1 MILNHSL
8 EALIQVLFPLALIVL
23 WVKKKNKFSLVR
35 ITIFFILY
43 LLDGLILRY
52 HPQFFDSN
60 WNWDGKICSI
70 VFTII
75 CYFVF
80 KKYFNENNFFRLKQE
95 EASNKKTWLIVSTL
109 IILSIVG
116 GIFSETQKFDKETL
130 LFQFLIPHSDEE
142 PFYRGILLGILMSI
156 LPTKIRFI
164 GNPSIFIIAMLFG
177 LTHSLFLSENYKLSF
192 DIGTFIMTG
201 FIGWVLGWLA
211 LKSRSILKP
220 IIGHWGV
227 NTLGNLISMIK

>member
-1 MILNHSL
+1 MILKHIL
-8 EALIQVLFPLALIVL
+8 EALIQVFVPLVLTVL
-23 WVKKKNKFSLVR
+23 WVKEKSKFSLVR
-35 ITIFFILY
+35 ITIFFMLY

-52 HPQFFDSN
+52 HPQFIDSN

-70 VFTII
+70 VFTVI

-80 KKYFNENNFFRLKQE
+80 QKYFHEHNFFRLKQE
-95 EASNKKTWLIVSTL
+95 EESNKKTWLVVSTL
-109 IILSIVG
+109 IILSVVG

-142 PFYRGILLGILMSI
+142 PLYRGILLGLLLSI
-156 LPTKIRFI
+156 LPSKIRLV
-164 GNPSIFIIAMLFG
+164 GNPSILIIGILFG
-177 LTHSLFLSENYKLSF
+177 LTHSLFLSENYQLSF

-201 FIGWVLGWLA
+201 FIGWVFAWLA
-211 LKSRSILKP
+211 LKSRSLLKP

-227 NTLGNLISMIK
+227 NTLGNFISMIK